1 MGFNNLISLGL
12 DSTKVLGSTYKKIE
26 GKIKLWVLG
35 KKKQGIWS
43 LENLSVINLSSILVM
58 CKSAHFVVSN

>member
-35 KKKQGIWS
+35 KKTGHLVTGK
-43 LENLSVINLSSILVM
+43 LE
-58 CKSAHFVVSN
+58 CY